1 MHARQEPPIY
11 KNILKQIILCVFRPA
26 HSRAQNTSFNR
37 HEPRVCARTCTPA
50 YAQMRVQTCN
60 RSQFNRR
67 FLYSVTRPCGMPLA
81 QLWSLVLT
89 DGKLYVKTGEDV
101 LYKLGPILKVQ
112 TNRDKPSSIE
122 VSAMFCMSSTFK
134 ENPW

>member
-1 MHARQEPPIY
+1 MRVLTGTSHAY
-11 KNILKQIILCVFRPA
+11 A
-26 HSRAQNTSFNR
+26 HV
-37 HEPRVCARTCTPA
+37 RVCPHTLNCEFKPA
-50 YAQMRVQTCN
+50 TALSC
-60 RSQFNRR
+60 

-112 TNRDKPSSIE
+112 TNRDKPSSIK
-122 VSAMFCMSSTFK
+122 VSAMYCMSSTLK
-134 ENPW
+134 KNLGNC